1 MERLQ
6 RIGLGLLLP
15 TVATASPCEEPLSL
29 RSVTPE
35 LNQHDV
41 PRDTRVLVSFIGQG
55 SDTEFEVALLEA
67 ENAVETVTQ
76 SWCYEHEGPFEKHC
90 WFSLKPTALLR
101 SNQRYTIQIQSTD
114 SYRGESPFFF
124 DSSFHT
130 ASDAHPALDR
140 SAPVVKLVELTDFE
154 ESEIGECDYEQPRR
168 ILIEPSHPLS
178 DEDRLGVYHIE
189 ELREDDSAFPV
200 HTVFVTQPVMERDF
214 VIKQYA
220 DLLANPTGCYR
231 LWIEDGSGEV
241 TNKAEFCW
249 EEFFDTGL
257 EDTGSPDSNTE
268 DTGSSDTS
276 PSDTAASG
284 DSGLNDTS
292 PPETESSQ
300 PNACTCSQTPASP
313 ALPLVGFVLLI
324 LHGLGRRWTNH
335 QP

>member
-1 MERLQ
+1 MERLH

-15 TVATASPCEEPLSL
+15 TVATASPCEVPLSL

-35 LNQHDV
+35 LNQHNV
-41 PRDTRVLVSFIGQG
+41 PRDSRVLVSFIGQG

-67 ENAVETVTQ
+67 ENAVEAETQ

-90 WFSLKPTALLR
+90 WFSLKPTEPLR

-114 SYRGESPFFF
+114 SYSGETPFFF

-130 ASDAHPALDR
+130 ASDTHPELDS

-220 DLLANPTGCYR
+220 DLMADPTGCYR

-241 TNKAEFCW
+241 TDKAEFCW
-249 EEFFDTGL
+249 AEFFDTGL
-257 EDTGSPDSNTE
+257 EDTGSPDSDAE
-268 DTGSSDTS
+268 DTGLSDTS
-276 PSDTAASG
+276 PLDTAVSE
-284 DSGLNDTS
+284 DSGSNDTS
-292 PPETESSQ
+292 PPELEDSQ
-300 PNACTCSQTPASP
+300 PEACTCSQAPASP
-313 ALPLVGFVLLI
+313 TIPLVGFALLI
-324 LHGLGRRWTNH
+324 IHGVRRRTTDR
-335 QP
+335 